1 MTERTDNTPTSLR
14 RRLSAKT
21 TLLSYKAGGR
31 VAATLPGPVAHIGAR
46 QLAGVANR
54 LMAGR
59 TETVSRHMRRVHGP
73 QLTGPALRR
82 VVREVFDN
90 YARYW
95 VESFRIRNET
105 PESVLSRVTLDGW
118 DHWEAATSQDKGV
131 ILALPHLGNWELA
144 GAWVAANGHRIV
156 AIAEALEPPELFEWF
171 VQFREDLGMEVVGVG
186 PQAKDAAVEVLL
198 NGGVLALVSDRDI
211 NGAGVRVNFFGED
224 TTIPVGPALLALKT
238 GAVLLPIG
246 TFYTDGGGVHCLVR
260 PPLNTEPTGDTRA
273 DVARISQDLAHEFE
287 AIIRIAPQQWH
298 LLQPNWPSDYTDQ
311 DRPEHLRFDDDG
323 LDAGEVRPM

>member
-1 MTERTDNTPTSLR
+1 MIEPTFKKAQSVR
-14 RRLSAKT
+14 QRLSDKT
-21 TLLSYKAGGR
+21 TLLGYKAGGK
-31 VAATLPGPVAHIGAR
+31 VAATLPGPVAHLGGR
-46 QLAGVANR
+46 QLSGLASR
-54 LMAGR
+54 LMRGR

-105 PESVLSRVTLDGW
+105 PQSVLSRVTLDGW
-118 DHWEAATSQDKGV
+118 DNWDAATGSGRGV

-156 AIAEALEPPELFEWF
+156 AVAEALEPPELFEWF

-186 PQAKDAAVEVLL
+186 PQAKDAAIDVLL
-198 NGGVLALVSDRDI
+198 GGGVLALVSDRDI

-246 TFYTDGGGVHCLVR
+246 TFYTEGGGVHCLVR
-260 PPLNTEPTGDTRA
+260 PPLDTESTGDTRA
-273 DVARISQDLAHEFE
+273 DVARISQALAHEFE

-298 LLQPNWPSDYTDQ
+298 LLQPNWPSDYSDEE
-311 DRPEHLRFDDDG
+311 RPEHLRFEDDG
-323 LDAGEVRPM
+323 LLDG